1 MGEPS
6 VSPSVTPPS
15 PSPGHK
21 MAFQGQLLLS
31 QCWCQ
36 RLWKTL
42 FAGSAMP
49 RSSQPGRLQLHAG
62 GRGRNPRERTPFLK
76 ILFPFHFSALPQPCP
91 SRPPPIM
98 SCCLVQH

>member
-1 MGEPS
+1 MGEPP

-15 PSPGHK
+15 PSPGDR

-42 FAGSAMP
+42 FPSLAVP
-49 RSSQPGRLQLHAG
+49 CSSQPQCLQLHAG
-62 GRGRNPRERTPFLK
+62 GRG
-76 ILFPFHFSALPQPCP
+76 
-91 SRPPPIM
+91 
-98 SCCLVQH
+98 